1 MNHIDRRTDEIYP
14 NFYGGLNRK
23 LLQEAIEKVQAAF
36 RFREQMRAQKLHEQ
50 HKVLEYDDYAK
61 LKLTLAQE
69 GLDDITA
76 INKLW
81 EKRLT
86 ELKSQSEKKHVRFM
100 ITSLILLVPLIFLSI
115 LLGIPEVAVVS
126 FILLMV
132 ILPRSKPIIDTK
144 DLLLWNLFKDK

>member
-1 MNHIDRRTDEIYP
+1 MNHDDRRADEIYP
-14 NFYGGLNRK
+14 NFYGGLNKK
-23 LLQEAIEKVQAAF
+23 LLQEAIETDQAAF
-36 RFREQMRAQKLHEQ
+36 RFREQMRAQKLQEQ
-50 HKVLEYDDYAK
+50 HKMLEYHDYAR

-86 ELKSQSEKKHVRFM
+86 ELKSQSEKKYVKFV
-100 ITSLILLVPLIFLSI
+100 ITSLILLVLIIFLSI

-144 DLLLWNLFKDK
+144 DLLLWNLFNDK